1 MAKKGAV
8 HMAYITGE
16 QLTQYDSKIKQYI
29 TSQIQNTVNGYS
41 LNIAKLNKQ
50 IEELNNIINKQ
61 QDIIDSLQNNIKEIP
76 ETNTETVT
84 PILRSVTS
92 TNSVD
97 DNVDINNTTIP
108 ILRSVKPTNPIIV
121 QEDIQEDYV
130 VYDRVIIPNEGKQ
143 YKNIVVTSDN
153 KSNRVWFSMWKT
165 FDDRELENK
174 EINIVW
180 LNALGKKGE
189 SHCDKSDI
197 GVVGDRLYFA
207 WNIPIEATVKE
218 GPITYAIRIVDGFI
232 NDQGEYVEN
241 YAWHTLPSTIECVKG
256 LITDGWDD
264 IEEAK
269 KTPGWVDYIEGKYK
283 NSILKLTR
291 IEYND
296 LTEKDPDT
304 LYLVQDN
311 STTINICCGDIPI
324 SGGGGG
330 SSNIVALTKEEY
342 DTLVDEGTIDP
353 ETLYIIKKS

>member
-1 MAKKGAV
+1 
-8 HMAYITGE
+8 MAYITGE

-130 VYDRVIIPNEGKQ
+130 VYDRVISPNEGKQ

-189 SHCDKSDI
+189 SHCDKADI

-218 GPITYAIRIVDGFI
+218 GTITYAIRIVDGFI

-311 STTINICCGDIPI
+311 STTINIYCGDIPI